1 MSEQNL
7 KATLQADMK
16 AAMKAKERERLTV
29 IRSVLAVIQQE
40 EIARQGE
47 TLSDEDYS
55 TILNRLVNQR
65 KESIAQFKEAGRDDL
80 VTAEE
85 SELAY
90 LEPYLPEPL
99 SEEEVLKIIA
109 TAMEEVGASSMKEM
123 GAVMNLVRPQV
134 MGRFDMGK
142 ISTLVRSKLS

>member
-1 MSEQNL
+1 MSEKNL